1 MKKLFYAFVIAA
13 TAFLGGCKEV
23 TPEIVLPEG
32 FDNTSLTMDY
42 CEVNA
47 RGNNNYVIF
56 LETQSEGET
65 TRRASLDITA
75 ENVVDG
81 VPVGTF
87 SVTDGNMTA
96 GSLAPVLTGSYYL
109 RLTTANALSLIEDAS
124 LTIAQNEDGSFTFE
138 AKITGNTN
146 LLAEKEEGEE
156 ETAPE
161 RFVDVECKYVGT
173 PALSG
178 MKNGQFTEFDSYVCL
193 VQYSETPVGDKTFAK
208 WEFMNLSMNYYY
220 YMATG
225 QFYSN
230 DLASFPIG
238 AATYTIITPAE
249 EGERGQ
255 ERILPQ
261 GTFPIDFYGLNFNNV
276 VLNAEIEYL
285 DPTTGADLLAPAYDG
300 NVTIKALGGGQYSVT
315 TTAFNKYGAYKT
327 TAELVS
333 IVDNTQIK
341 LTIPENGLYL
351 DWQENIAGNH
361 WVVTALDPDKEIM
374 AELIVYGKNS
384 TAEGLASGVYKI
396 TDNTNLESLDSKYEG
411 VIVKGEVD
419 ANGYAKGS
427 LLYDFKG
434 NPTALIQEGD
444 ITITN
449 NSGIYTIEFN
459 FENQDGIYYY
469 GGGSAPV
476 VAEFPS
482 QYNLTQASAI
492 FVGAGGWFLDLTDP
506 VKSNVGLT
514 LRLLVITNEDA
525 TFADGLP
532 VGTFNFDTTGAP
544 GTVLAGYMDN
554 SGAYYS
560 LLISKDGKSLYALL
574 MDGSVKIAADGSN
587 YAIEVV
593 CSDQTGNI
601 HRGKYTG
608 AVQCVD
614 GSEPASAPK
623 KAQSIT
629 DWSNFDKKPATL
641 GAHLN
646 ISKEDVVKAHARKA
660 GIK

>member
-13 TAFLGGCKEV
+13 TALLGGCKEV
-23 TPEIVLPEG
+23 TPEIVLPED
-32 FDNTSLTMDY
+32 FDNTSLLMDY

-47 RGNNNYVIF
+47 RGNNNYVIYF
-56 LETQSEGET
+56 ETLSAGET
-65 TRRASLDITA
+65 NRRVALDITA
-75 ENVVDG
+75 ENAVEG

-87 SVTDGNMTA
+87 SVADGSMAA
-96 GSLAPVLTGSYYL
+96 GSLAPVLAGSYYL
-109 RLTTANALSLIEDAS
+109 RLTEASVLSIIEEAT
-124 LTIAQNEDGSFTFE
+124 LTIAQNEEGGFTFE

-146 LLAEKEEGEE
+146 LLAEAEEE

-178 MKNGQFTEFDSYVCL
+178 MKNGQFTEFDSYVCI
-193 VQYSETPVGDKTFAK
+193 VQYSETSVGDKTYAE

-238 AATYTIITPAE
+238 AATYSIITAAE

-255 ERILPQ
+255 ERILPL

-276 VLNAEIEYL
+276 VLNAEIEYI

-327 TAELVS
+327 STELVS
-333 IVDNTQIK
+333 IVDNTQIE
-341 LTIPENGLYL
+341 LTIPAENGLYL

-361 WVVTALDPDKEIM
+361 WVVTALDPTNKIM

-384 TAEGLASGVYKI
+384 TEEGLASGVYKI
-396 TDNTNLESLDSKYEG
+396 TDNTNLESLGSEYEG

-419 ANGYAKGS
+419 ANGYANGS
-427 LLYDFKG
+427 LLYDFTG
-434 NPTALIQEGD
+434 NPIALIQEGD
-444 ITITN
+444 VTITN
-449 NSGIYTIEFN
+449 NSGVYTIEFN
-459 FENQDGIYYY
+459 FEDQDGIYYY

-482 QYNLTQASAI
+482 QYNLTQASAL
-492 FVGAGGWFLDLTDP
+492 FVGAGGWFLELTDP
-506 VKSNVGLT
+506 AKSGIGLT
-514 LRLLVITNEDA
+514 LRLLVITDEDA

-532 VGTFNFDTTGAP
+532 EGTFNFDTTAAP
-544 GTVLAGYMDN
+544 GTVLAGLMDDN
-554 SGAYYS
+554 GAYYS
-560 LLISKDGKSLYALL
+560 LLVSKDGKSLYALL

-601 HRGKYTG
+601 HRGNYTG

-629 DWSNFDKKPATL
+629 NWSNFDKKAATL